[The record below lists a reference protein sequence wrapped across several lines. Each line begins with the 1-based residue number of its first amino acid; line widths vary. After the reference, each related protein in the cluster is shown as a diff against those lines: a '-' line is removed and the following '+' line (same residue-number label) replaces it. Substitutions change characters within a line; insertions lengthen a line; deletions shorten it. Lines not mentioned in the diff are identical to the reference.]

1 MTLAFGRLSLFSVVR
16 GAGDMMISRARSY
29 GSQAYFKQAQELKVP
44 SCENLAR
51 IGITK
56 YMPY

>member
-1 MTLAFGRLSLFSVVR
+1 
-16 GAGDMMISRARSY
+16 MMISRASIYDSRTY
-29 GSQAYFKQAQELKVP
+29 LKQAQDLKVP